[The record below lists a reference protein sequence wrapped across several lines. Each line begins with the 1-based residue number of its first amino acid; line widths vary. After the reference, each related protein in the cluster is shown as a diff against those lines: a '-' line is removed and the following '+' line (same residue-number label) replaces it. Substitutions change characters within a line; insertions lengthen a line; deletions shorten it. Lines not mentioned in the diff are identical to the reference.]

1 MGKSGLVPSTQLS
14 VALPVPSISSCK
26 TLGLQAAAGLT
37 SLTVIPS
44 WRDSTAYLTPPT
56 RVLVS
61 LPLLSLPRRQTDNL
75 RAEKLDLDTVYM
87 IVLVVFSERM
97 E

>member
-1 MGKSGLVPSTQLS
+1 MQDIGSPSGSGLDFINGYSFLERFYS
-14 VALPVPSISSCK
+14 VFD
-26 TLGLQAAAGLT
+26 T
-37 SLTVIPS
+37 
-44 WRDSTAYLTPPT
+44 PT